1 MVLYAMGLKLKSRID
16 RIKEKYPVFKKH
28 PFLFWLLLPLI
39 LLALKGVQTLG
50 FGTLL
55 VVISNY
61 LKNKLDIEVSNVI
74 IALILGILL
83 GALVYLVYRLVRRIK
98 NRRGK

>member
-1 MVLYAMGLKLKSRID
+1 MGFNLKYRID

-39 LLALKGVQTLG
+39 LLALKGVQMLG

-61 LKNKLDIEVSNVI
+61 LKDKLDIEVSNLI
-74 IALILGILL
+74 IALIMGVLIA
-83 GALVYLVYRLVRRIK
+83 ALVYLVYRLVRLIK
-98 NRRGK
+98 NRRGT

>member
-1 MVLYAMGLKLKSRID
+1 MGRGLRLKERID

-28 PFLFWLLLPLI
+28 PILLWLLLPVFLI
-39 LLALKGVQTLG
+39 ALKGLQTLG

-61 LKNKLDIEVSNVI
+61 LKAKLNIEVSNLL

-83 GALVYLVYRLVRRIK
+83 ASVIYFIYRLVKHIRK
-98 NRRGK
+98 QD